1 MFRFFFV
8 SLQTKMKKN
17 DVYKQLISGAS
28 LLLFASYYLSTAL
41 FQHVHIIDGIHVAH
55 SHIHKE
61 CHHDTPCGGHSLPK
75 IILIDKLSAFET
87 LTYHGGFSISN
98 VEFFIRNLQSDVV
111 CKPQTEFVSF
121 FFLRG
126 PPVV

>member
-1 MFRFFFV
+1 MR
-8 SLQTKMKKN
+8 KKN
-17 DVYKQLISGAS
+17 VYRQLVSGIS
-28 LLLFASYYLSTAL
+28 LLLFVLYFLSTVL
-41 FQHVHIIDGIHVAH
+41 FQHVHVIDGVHVAH

-61 CHHDTPCGGHSLPK
+61 CHHDTSSGEHTLPE
-75 IILIDKLSAFET
+75 IMLIDKLSAFET

-98 VEFFIRNLQSDVV
+98 VEFFIRNIQSDVV